1 MLEELKNVVVVFQ
14 TKISSGM
21 RMSKP
26 YYSPEDLYRV
36 MSDCWHADPKMR
48 PSFTELSDKLGET
61 LLEGDKEVKRELLQ
75 LFCILPC

>member
-1 MLEELKNVVVVFQ
+1 
-14 TKISSGM
+14 M

-61 LLEGDKEVKRELLQ
+61 LLEGDKEVKRALLQ
-75 LFCILPC
+75 LFTFYHVNVQKNLFISLHFKKLQCL

>member
-1 MLEELKNVVVVFQ
+1 
-14 TKISSGM
+14 
-21 RMSKP
+21 MSKP

-61 LLEGDKEVKRELLQ
+61 LLEGDKEVKKRIVST
-75 LFCILPC
+75 FYILPC